1 MPRRP
6 KTTHNEVQEIRRQA
20 ENAVRLLRPV
30 QDLLPRILSAV
41 PRSKLVEQLRLGD
54 KRAYARFFR
63 GFRPQKIP
71 RVKVHAFIR
80 EEIFERDND
89 ILAHLVVVLWNTS
102 REDVYEACKEDLQ
115 VVNPDVT
122 KIKWVD
128 PETSRA
134 ILERLLE
141 RFGVEDVTV
150 VVAINEARFDRHTL
164 EELIPDRDWSAAPQ
178 DAESATDDDEE
189 AEAEAETAPDD
200 EGTPTA
206 E

>member
-30 QDLLPRILSAV
+30 ADLLPHILSAV

-71 RVKVHAFIR
+71 RAKVHAFIR
-80 EEIFERDND
+80 EEILERDND
-89 ILAHLVVVLWNTS
+89 ILAHLIVVLWNTS
-102 REDVYEACKEDLQ
+102 REEVYEACKEDLQ
-115 VVNPDVT
+115 VVNADVT
-122 KIKWVD
+122 KIEWVD
-128 PETSRA
+128 PKTSRA

-164 EELIPDRDWSAAPQ
+164 EELIPDRDWSAAPVEP
-178 DAESATDDDEE
+178 ESTADGEE
-189 AEAEAETAPDD
+189 ETEKASDD
-200 EGTPTA
+200 EGPPAA